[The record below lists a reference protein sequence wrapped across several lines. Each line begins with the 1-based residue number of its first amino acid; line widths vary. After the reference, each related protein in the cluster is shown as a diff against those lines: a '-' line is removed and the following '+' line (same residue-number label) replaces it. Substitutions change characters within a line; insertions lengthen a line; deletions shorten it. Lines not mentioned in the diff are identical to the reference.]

1 MAVFLKGDRKTG
13 GTDVRAAL
21 KTIGLGTAGVLG
33 TALATPIVTA
43 GGKAVLGGAY
53 TYGGKA
59 LTGAYGVGKGVV
71 GLAQGNLPSLG
82 TGFDL
87 GNVGKGMGS
96 GGFKIQSYGQPDIRM
111 GSPVGTSTY
120 KNPIGPNKPRA
131 SVSLRGRGVAGV
143 SPGYPSTPGKK
154 SSQRAMESII
164 RKTEAATA
172 RNTAQTTI
180 GKKLKASYNK
190 EAFNKGVRA
199 IEQFELKDGV
209 RAARKSGQK
218 FIGSSSFRK
227 TFDVAAKQGGKKVFK
242 KAIIGG
248 AAGVAGVIGAPAIA
262 AGIAA
267 AGTAYTLYEV
277 GTGAVNIIK
286 RKKSSGGTKRVKY

>member
-21 KTIGLGTAGVLG
+21 KTIGLGTAGALG
-33 TALATPIVTA
+33 AAASAPIVTA
-43 GGKAVLGGAY
+43 GGKALLGGAY

-59 LTGAYGVGKGVV
+59 LTSAYGVGKGVV
-71 GLAQGNLPSLG
+71 GLAQGNLPSFG
-82 TGFDL
+82 TDFKI
-87 GNVGKGMGS
+87 GNPGKGMGS
-96 GGFKIQSYGQPDIRM
+96 GGFNIQSYGQPDIRM
-111 GSPVGTSTY
+111 SSPVGNSTY
-120 KNPIGPNKPRA
+120 KNPIGPNRPTAR
-131 SVSLRGRGVAGV
+131 VSLRGRGVVGV

-154 SSQRAMESII
+154 SSQRAMASII
-164 RKTEAATA
+164 KKTEAVTA

-180 GKKLKASYNK
+180 GKKLKASYNR
-190 EAFNKGVRA
+190 EAYNKGVKA
-199 IEQFELKDGV
+199 VEQLEIKDGV

-218 FIGSSSFRK
+218 FVGSSSFKK
-227 TFDVAAKQGGKKVFK
+227 TFEVAAKQGGKKVFK

-248 AAGVAGVIGAPAIA
+248 AAGIAGVIGAPAIA
-262 AGIAA
+262 AGLAT